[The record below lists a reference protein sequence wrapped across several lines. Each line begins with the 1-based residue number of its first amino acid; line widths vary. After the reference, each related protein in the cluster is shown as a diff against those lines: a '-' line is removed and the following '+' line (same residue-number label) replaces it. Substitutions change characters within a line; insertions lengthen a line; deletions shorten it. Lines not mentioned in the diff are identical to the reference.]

1 MSFFLIPASHASFHC
16 LPSITILR
24 CFFSLRFL
32 FLPFALCAT
41 LYHMYYSILPVFLTS
56 SHSFFYTFCDVY
68 VCAVFIIARTWN
80 MLDSFISCE
89 IFFFS
94 LGRRVGVLFILQQC
108 ARAEKMFIYI
118 YGMNIRLG
126 NIQKH
131 IRRAPVASGHGRKK
145 RKKARRDKT
154 VFYSGATTTTTFDA
168 MQMFRTSIGAITG
181 CLILI
186 SSTKVEQI
194 TSRSAP
200 PEH

>member
-1 MSFFLIPASHASFHC
+1 MPAFTVSHRLPFYVVFFLFAFSFSLSLYVQPC
-16 LPSITILR
+16 ITCTTLFYL
-24 CFFSLRFL
+24 FFSLRL
-32 FLPFALCAT
+32 I
-41 LYHMYYSILPVFLTS
+41 H
-56 SHSFFYTFCDVY
+56 FFYTFCDVY

-145 RKKARRDKT
+145 KKKARRDKT